1 MEAEWPISRVKGDCC
16 EDYCGLL
23 HHFDALIIEVGK
35 FPRADYF
42 HSKIV
47 KIFSGNFLLRP

>member
-1 MEAEWPISRVKGDCC
+1 MEAEWPISRVKGECC

-23 HHFDALIIEVGK
+23 YHFDALIIEVGK